1 MFIHDAEI
9 DRNCFIFYIK
19 GILKSRNEMELTAE
33 ELTELKLD
41 ISLLLSAADQCRIFE
56 SSRYKLISIK
66 G

>member
-1 MFIHDAEI
+1 
-9 DRNCFIFYIK
+9 
-19 GILKSRNEMELTAE
+19 MELTAE

-41 ISLLLSAADQCRIFE
+41 ISLLLSAADQRRIFE